1 MSHAPIWFGQFPKSR
16 RPSHPRLRGEQTA
29 RVVII
34 GGGLTGVACAFSCA
48 AAGLAP
54 LLLEADAI
62 GGGMTGGDTGLL
74 REGFAGSFEGVAKS
88 HGLRDARN
96 LWEGMRRGSL
106 DFAAAL
112 RRYKIRCDLAP
123 QDVLTLAG
131 PAPDAGRL
139 LRREYE
145 TRRRAEL
152 DGGTWLT
159 PAVVSREAAVLSA
172 GAIRTRGA
180 VLDPYRACVG
190 LAAAAVSR
198 GAQIFETSAVRRIRG
213 SRKHVEVVTDGGT
226 VRAETVIIATSAPIQ
241 DLRALRRHLL
251 ADHLYGVVTVP
262 LPPNL
267 RRQVGK
273 RTAVLEDAVGSGRT
287 IRWLADNRIFVQGGR
302 QPAVPERARERAVI
316 QRTGQIMYE
325 LSLLYPQISGLP
337 AEHSWDA
344 VDYKT
349 ADGLP
354 LIGPHRN
361 FPRHLFALGSA
372 RHGAG
377 MAWTTARILLRQVLG
392 ESSKAD
398 EAFGFRR

>member
-1 MSHAPIWFGQFPKSR
+1 MSGAPIWVGQFPKGR
-16 RPSHPRLRGEQTA
+16 RPSYPRLRGEHTA
-29 RVVII
+29 RVVIV

-48 AAGLAP
+48 GAGLAP
-54 LLLEADAI
+54 LLLEADGI
-62 GGGMTGGDTGLL
+62 GGGMTAGDSGIL
-74 REGFAGSFEGVAKS
+74 REGFAVPFEGVAKAY
-88 HGLRDARN
+88 GLRDARN

-112 RRYKIRCDLAP
+112 RRSRISCDLEP
-123 QDVLTLAG
+123 QDVITLAG
-131 PAPDAGRL
+131 PDADAGRL

-145 TRRRAEL
+145 VRRRAEV
-152 DGGTWLT
+152 DGTWLT
-159 PAVVSREAAVLSA
+159 PAVVARETAILSA

-180 VLDPYRACVG
+180 VLDPYRACIG
-190 LAAAAVSR
+190 LAAAATSR
-198 GAQIFETSAVRRIRG
+198 GAQIFEKSAVRRIRA
-213 SRKHVEVVTDGGT
+213 SRKHVDVVTEGGT
-226 VRAETVIIATSAPIQ
+226 VRAETVIVATSAPIQ

-251 ADHLYGVVTVP
+251 ADHLYGVVTAP
-262 LPPNL
+262 LAL
-267 RRQVGK
+267 TVRRQVG
-273 RTAVLEDAVGSGRT
+273 RRAAVLEDTAGDGRT
-287 IRWLADNRIFVQGGR
+287 IRWMAGDRIFVQGGG
-302 QPAVPERARERAVI
+302 QPAVPERGRERAII

-337 AEHSWDA
+337 AERSWDA

-377 MAWTTARILLRQVLG
+377 LAWTAARILLRHIQG
-392 ESSKAD
+392 DASKAD
-398 EAFGFRR
+398 AAFGFRR